1 MNIGII
7 AITRGGRELAAKLS
21 AMLDEASLIEK
32 EKGQKVADAIAAN
45 WHNYDAFICI
55 MATGIVV
62 RSIAPLLAD
71 KLTDPSVI
79 VLDEKGRHAISL
91 LSGHV
96 GGGNELALKV
106 ADHLGGTA
114 VITTASDTLELV
126 AFDLWAK
133 KQQLVAPSRELLT
146 TLSTRLVNQGHLSLY
161 ADVEV
166 SALPTGLQQVNEMRQ
181 ADFIVSHLTEFNP
194 PCPVF
199 RPRNLVVGIGCNRG
213 TPEIEFEDA
222 INELFDDLHLSRAS
236 IRNLASIDKKNDE
249 VGLLQFAIDNCWQI
263 DFFDSNTI
271 NRLTNLEISFA
282 ALKHVGAIGVAEPS
296 ALLSAQ
302 SNHLLSRKRKWKN
315 VTMAV
320 AQVPFTLSAQVPVQS
335 KT

>member
-7 AITRGGRELAAKLS
+7 AITRGGRELAVKLCT
-21 AMLDEASLIEK
+21 MLDSADLLEK
-32 EKGQKVADAIAAN
+32 EDGQKFADTIAAN
-45 WHNYDAFICI
+45 WHHYDAFICI

-62 RSIAPLLAD
+62 RAIASLLVD
-71 KLTDPSVI
+71 KLTDPCVI

-96 GGGNELALKV
+96 GGGNALARKV
-106 ADHLGGTA
+106 AELTGGTP

-126 AFDLWAK
+126 ALDLWTK
-133 KQQLVAPSRELLT
+133 EQQLLSLSREELT
-146 TLSTRLVNQGHLSLY
+146 ALSTLLVNQGQLSLY

-166 SALPTGLQQVNEMRQ
+166 ASLPTGLKQVAEPHH
-181 ADFIVSHLTEFNP
+181 ADFVVSHLTGSDHS
-194 PCPVF
+194 CPVF
-199 RPRNLVVGIGCNRG
+199 SPRNLVVGIGCNRG
-213 TPEIEFEDA
+213 TPVNEFEDA
-222 INELFDDLHLSRAS
+222 INELFNDLHFSRSS

-249 VGLLQFAIDNCWQI
+249 VGLLLLAKDNCWQI